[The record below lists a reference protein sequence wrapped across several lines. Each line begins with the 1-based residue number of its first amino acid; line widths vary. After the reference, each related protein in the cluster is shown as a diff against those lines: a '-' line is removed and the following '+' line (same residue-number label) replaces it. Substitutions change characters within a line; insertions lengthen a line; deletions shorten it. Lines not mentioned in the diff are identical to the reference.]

1 MNNNK
6 IILTSKNSN
15 FPNFPNFY
23 VFCAIYFP
31 KFDLFDCVITKNNV
45 IKHTGGT
52 YSGTQKKIWEN
63 PGVYYNIF
71 SNLERKRFFY
81 ETYTKVFGTHLGLK
95 KIFQKVSKFELDY
108 ISFHASIMLMRK
120 KGIIPLKFIFLDYEE
135 LSGHYQIGLQ
145 IQTLMFKKNGEFIE
159 IDLNSVSAD
168 VLLSDYQKR
177 EYTLLDNEI
186 DDNCIISGKD
196 IIKKLSDGS
205 LDNFAFSH
213 RTIVREILQK
223 K

>member
-6 IILTSKNSN
+6 IILTSKNA
-15 FPNFPNFY
+15 NFY
-23 VFCAIYFP
+23 VFCAIYFR

-63 PGVYYNIF
+63 PDVYYNIF
-71 SNLERKRFFY
+71 SNLQRKRFFY

-95 KIFQKVSKFELDY
+95 KNFQKVSQLDY

-135 LSGHYQIGLQ
+135 LSGHYQIGLK

-159 IDLNSVSAD
+159 IDLNSVSED
-168 VLLSDYQKR
+168 VWLDYQKR

-205 LDNFAFSH
+205 IENFAFSH